1 MLTHT
6 RINLVLAAMISL
18 CLGSV
23 MSAQAPASGVRNS
36 VPSGVDYSTAPISQ
50 RAEALAVDVLL
61 ESAPCAP
68 QRQPPQPLQVP
79 ALVGHDSNTSSGAST
94 GGVSGIEMPFFS
106 FGGVSAE

>member
-23 MSAQAPASGVRNS
+23 MAAQTPA
-36 VPSGVDYSTAPISQ
+36 TAARDWVLTGADSRITTISQ

-68 QRQPPQPLQVP
+68 QRQLPIP
-79 ALVGHDSNTSSGAST
+79 ALANSERNSSSGAGT

-106 FGGVSAE
+106 FGGASAE